1 MTRENIDLITRLST
15 SDLSTDDFIYLKS
28 FIDGA
33 RTCINC
39 KWNRDGVCVNDKSP
53 LCADFVSDDYGCV
66 LWENN
71 ND

>member
-1 MTRENIDLITRLST
+1 MTRESTKEMYSGMPIAFQIIDK
-15 SDLSTDDFIYLKS
+15 IYDNFES
-28 FIDGA
+28 

-39 KWNRDGVCVNDKSP
+39 KWNRDGVCVNDESP